1 MDRNALFQQGM
12 GCFPHNFLISS
23 CSVLFGGVKPFQD
36 VQVAGSVYN
45 VCAVNGAHPAG
56 RACHAD
62 WGRKGQGFWHSG
74 IETIFLGRITNWDKL
89 RVDQKKHS
97 QSSWSLI
104 MSEIWWNQNNKHAA
118 CRMRWKWRK
127 VPEVWFPE
135 TIPNPWWPTDSCD
148 RRGYACNTYAL
159 GKAMS
164 SSWNYSPFHTNSIPP
179 VSGDILGSPHYPVV
193 VFWKKRCFPASF
205 C

>member
-1 MDRNALFQQGM
+1 MRFSSRVWDV
-12 GCFPHNFLISS
+12 FLTISS
-23 CSVLFGGVKPFQD
+23 FPAVQFCLAVSNHSKMCKS
-36 VQVAGSVYN
+36 QVAFTTYVPWTVPTLPVELAMQTGGGKGKVFDTAGS
-45 VCAVNGAHPAG
+45 
-56 RACHAD
+56 R
-62 WGRKGQGFWHSG
+62 QSFWEGSRT
-74 IETIFLGRITNWDKL
+74 ETNWELTK
-89 RVDQKKHS
+89 KKHS
-97 QSSWSLI
+97 KSSWSLI